1 MRAFLFAVLLGV
13 GVCAAEVSVVRVPN
27 GGFKASAAVDA
38 AGALHLVYFS
48 GDPKAGDAFYTTSRD
63 VGATFAAAIRVN
75 SQPRSVQGS
84 SSARG
89 PHLALGRDGR
99 AHVLWAGS
107 SQAQPRG
114 PLNPAQAADS
124 PYNGTPLLYARLD
137 GAAFT
142 PQRNLM
148 TSTIALDGD
157 SALTADAAGN
167 VFAVWHAMP
176 LDGKGEAERAVWLA
190 ASSDD
195 GATFSPERN
204 ALPQPTGACA
214 CCGLTAYAG
223 DGALSILYRVAPD
236 GLHRGM
242 SLLTSSD
249 RGTTFS
255 AQPLDEWKV
264 ATCPMSTGALLTAAD
279 RRALLAWENDKQIF
293 YARPPDSPV
302 AVPGF
307 SGPRKHPALAVNSRG
322 ETLIAWT
329 EGIGF
334 GKGGSVA
341 WQQFDAKGQPL
352 GGTGRAEKLP
362 AHGNVAAAALGDGRF
377 VVIY

>member
-1 MRAFLFAVLLGV
+1 MRTFLLAALVSV
-13 GVCAAEVSVVRVPN
+13 GVCAAEVSVVRVPK
-27 GGFKASAAVDA
+27 GGIKASAAVDA

-48 GDPKAGDAFYTTSRD
+48 GDPKAGDAFYVTSRD
-63 VGATFAAAIRVN
+63 GGAAFAAPIRVN
-75 SQPRSVQGS
+75 SQPRSVLGA

-99 AHVLWAGS
+99 VHVLWAGS
-107 SQAQPRG
+107 SLAQPRG
-114 PLNPAQAADS
+114 PLNPAQPADS
-124 PYNGTPLLYARLD
+124 PHNGTPLLYARLD

-148 TSTIALDGD
+148 TRTIALDGD
-157 SALTADAAGN
+157 STLTADAVGN

-176 LDGKGEAERAVWLA
+176 LEGKGESDRAVWLA

-195 GATFSPERN
+195 GGTFAPERN
-204 ALPQPTGACA
+204 VLPQPTGACA
-214 CCGLTAYAG
+214 CCGLTAHSG
-223 DGALSILYRVAPD
+223 NGALSILYRVAPD

-242 SLLTSSD
+242 SLLTSTD
-249 RGTTFS
+249 RGATFS

-264 ATCPMSTGALLTAAD
+264 ATCPMSTGAILAAAD
-279 RRALLAWENDKQIF
+279 RHALLAWENDKQIF

-341 WQQFDAKGQPL
+341 WQQFDAKGQPV
-352 GGTGRAEKLP
+352 GEPGRADKLP
-362 AHGNVAAAALGDGRF
+362 AHGNVAAAALSDGRF